1 MRKGKVIVISMMF
14 FCILIFIAAI
24 VWFMMYQGELA
35 EPTGEEKHAAIL
47 HASGLLKSD
56 EHDKKTIKNLYQRY
70 ILARKVNLD
79 SGEWVADDV
88 QTQGCKKLAPE
99 HDPAKIHQRCT
110 IADVYLVKDKSNK
123 IQQII
128 LPVFGKGAKSMMYAF
143 LALDPDGRTV
153 KNLYYYQQRET
164 PFLGARVEDESWRKQ
179 WPGKKVVDNNWMPAL
194 RITQEKPQNIDEY
207 TVDGISGA
215 TLTSNGVERS
225 INYWTGEQG
234 YGRFLQ
240 RITRDPDIM
249 MP

>member
-1 MRKGKVIVISMMF
+1 
-14 FCILIFIAAI
+14 
-24 VWFMMYQGELA
+24 MYPYFYCCYCLVYDVSGELT
-35 EPTGEEKHAAIL
+35 EPTSEEKYAAIL

-128 LPVFGKGAKSMMYAF
+128 LPVFGEGAKSMMYAF

-164 PFLGARVEDESWRKQ
+164 PFWEPEWKMKVGA
-179 WPGKKVVDNNWMPAL
+179 
-194 RITQEKPQNIDEY
+194 
-207 TVDGISGA
+207 
-215 TLTSNGVERS
+215 SNGRVKKWL
-225 INYWTGEQG
+225 IITGC
-234 YGRFLQ
+234 Q
-240 RITRDPDIM
+240 R
-249 MP
+249 

>member
-1 MRKGKVIVISMMF
+1 
-14 FCILIFIAAI
+14 
-24 VWFMMYQGELA
+24 
-35 EPTGEEKHAAIL
+35 
-47 HASGLLKSD
+47 
-56 EHDKKTIKNLYQRY
+56 
-70 ILARKVNLD
+70 
-79 SGEWVADDV
+79 
-88 QTQGCKKLAPE
+88 
-99 HDPAKIHQRCT
+99 DPAKIHQRCT

-128 LPVFGKGAKSMMYAF
+128 LPVFGEGAKSMMYAF

-179 WPGKKVVDNNWMPAL
+179 WPGKKVVDNNLMPAL
-194 RITQEKPQNIDEY
+194 RITQEKPENIDEY

-240 RITRDPDIM
+240 RITRGPDIIV
-249 MP
+249 P

>member
-1 MRKGKVIVISMMF
+1 
-14 FCILIFIAAI
+14 
-24 VWFMMYQGELA
+24 
-35 EPTGEEKHAAIL
+35 
-47 HASGLLKSD
+47 
-56 EHDKKTIKNLYQRY
+56 LYQRY

-128 LPVFGKGAKSMMYAF
+128 LPVFGEGAKSMMYAF

-164 PFLGARVEDESWRKQ
+164 PFWEPEWKMKVGA
-179 WPGKKVVDNNWMPAL
+179 
-194 RITQEKPQNIDEY
+194 
-207 TVDGISGA
+207 
-215 TLTSNGVERS
+215 SNGRVKS
-225 INYWTGEQG
+225 G
-234 YGRFLQ
+234 
-240 RITRDPDIM
+240 
-249 MP
+249 